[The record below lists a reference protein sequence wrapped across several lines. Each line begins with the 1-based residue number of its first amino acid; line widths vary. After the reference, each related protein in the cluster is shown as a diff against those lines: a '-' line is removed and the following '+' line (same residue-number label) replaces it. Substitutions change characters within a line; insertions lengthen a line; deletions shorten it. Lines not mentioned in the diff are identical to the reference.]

1 MADDPKITRSAWK
14 ERAIAAK
21 AQLAERDAAIAAAY
35 EAAAREID
43 CQGCRGS
50 CGDPANCH
58 AEYAKDIRALTPA
71 DALAALERVKAEA
84 RGDVAGLVEAAR
96 IALDDLDEW
105 VSCKDSLHAAGFNLD
120 DTEAR
125 AKKLRAA
132 LAAWEGRGN
141 E

>member
-58 AEYAKDIRALTPA
+58 AEYAKDIRALTPS
-71 DALAALERVKAEA
+71 DALSALERVRAEA
-84 RGDVAGLVEAAR
+84 RSDVAGLVEALRR
-96 IALDDLDEW
+96 ISVTQSYRLPSPQDIA
-105 VSCKDSLHAAGFNLD
+105 
-120 DTEAR
+120 
-125 AKKLRAA
+125 RAA
-132 LAAWEGRGN
+132 LAAWEGRK
-141 E
+141 